1 MTIYVSESSSPI
13 RVLNVTKEMAV
24 DPDAK
29 TIAERLMIEPTA
41 NNKAALII
49 ILKRLQRSCS
59 YSNPGI

>member
-1 MTIYVSESSSPI
+1 
-13 RVLNVTKEMAV
+13 MAV